1 MESTLQPFLDI
12 LREVYVGAGAQH
24 TFVIDNAPDTG
35 ILSTIKNISA
45 KEASTP
51 SHDGGSTI
59 AAHTGHLK
67 WSLDYAME
75 FFNGNQPHWDW
86 NDSWKRIAV
95 TETEWAA
102 LQEELTEAYNRIA
115 AATKNVKDWSHPAF
129 VKGVLALLPHAAY
142 HLGAI
147 RQLMLIVKQHKKS
160 TTGLQ

>member
-12 LREVYVGAGAQH
+12 LREVYVGAEGQH
-24 TFVIDNAPDTG
+24 TFVIDNAPGNG
-35 ILSTIKNISA
+35 ILSAIKTLSA

-51 SHDGGSTI
+51 SHEGGSTV

-75 FFNGNQPHWDW
+75 FFKGNQPQWDW
-86 NDSWKRIAV
+86 DDSWKRIV
-95 TETEWAA
+95 VNESEWQELQQELEET
-102 LQEELTEAYNRIA
+102 YNRL
-115 AATKNVKDWSHPAF
+115 ATAIRNVKDWSHPAF

-147 RQLMLIVKQHKKS
+147 KQLMLVVKHHEKAAI
-160 TTGLQ
+160 GLQ